1 MEFKNTTGEGL
12 VHEKLVAEA
21 RPAIK
26 PKKLPKREC
35 ADCAI
40 AVDVEGVRV
49 DCCKKVRAVHY
60 DYAPNLLVETFS
72 QDKSWAKIRNQTL
85 RAGMRVHV

>member
-1 MEFKNTTGEGL
+1 MVFKNTTGEGL

-26 PKKLPKREC
+26 PSFLSGSAQIVR
-35 ADCAI
+35 I

-60 DYAPNLLVETFS
+60 DYAPKLLVETFS
-72 QDKSWAKIRNQTL
+72 QDKSW
-85 RAGMRVHV
+85 VHLDPRR